1 MRNYWLPLAVGVVLG
16 GLVHL
21 TTVLAMP
28 RLALE
33 DAYARLERLGPVN
46 KVHMLPNPT
55 PFEAILP
62 RMDPAFMS
70 AVCLY
75 DLRNGPLRVRVPL
88 APDYTSVSFYTRHGL
103 PYYAINDRAAGR
115 RNIDLMLMTAAQR
128 AALPDDEEITAAD
141 RLIVESPSFD
151 GVVLIR
157 ALAREPGVQ
166 QAITARVAE
175 SSCQAQ

>member
-1 MRNYWLPLAVGVVLG
+1 MRNYALPVAIGAVLG

-33 DAYARLERLGPVN
+33 DAYARLQRLGPVN
-46 KVHMLPNPT
+46 KVHPLPAAT
-55 PFEAILP
+55 PFAATLP
-62 RMDPAFMS
+62 RMDPAFVA

-75 DLRNGPLRVRVPL
+75 DLRRGPLRVRVPL
-88 APDYTSVSFYTRHGL
+88 SPDYTSVSFYTRYGL

-115 RNIDLMLMTAAQR
+115 RTIDLVLMTPAQR
-128 AALPDDEEITAAD
+128 AALPEDEEITAAD
-141 RLIVESPSFD
+141 RLIVESPSYD

-157 ALAREPGVQ
+157 ALAREQGVQ
-166 QAITARVAE
+166 EAVTARVAE
-175 SSCQAQ
+175 ASCAEM